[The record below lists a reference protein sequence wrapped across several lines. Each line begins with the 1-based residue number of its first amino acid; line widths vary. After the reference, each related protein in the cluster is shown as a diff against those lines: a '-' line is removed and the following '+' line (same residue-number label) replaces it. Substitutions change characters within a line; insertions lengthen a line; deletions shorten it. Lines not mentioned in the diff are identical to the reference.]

1 MLTHGGSGRGM
12 YCVSMRTPIH
22 TLSMPAASCYT
33 KSVSNF
39 DLQVR
44 LRAVKK
50 DHAETYISAE

>member
-1 MLTHGGSGRGM
+1 MLTHGGSG
-12 YCVSMRTPIH
+12 
-22 TLSMPAASCYT
+22 CYT
-33 KSVSNF
+33 ESVSNF

>member
-12 YCVSMRTPIH
+12 YRCVRGTAMRKH
-22 TLSMPAASCYT
+22 AVPAASCYT